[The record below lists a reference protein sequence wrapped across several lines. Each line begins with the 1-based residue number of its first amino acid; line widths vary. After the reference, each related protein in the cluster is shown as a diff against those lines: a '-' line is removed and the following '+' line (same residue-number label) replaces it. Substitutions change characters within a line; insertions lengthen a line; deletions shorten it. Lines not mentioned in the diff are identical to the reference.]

1 MFEVS
6 YVIYL
11 VKYRKLRATENFF
24 ESFGTDIRNAWQ
36 SHANHW
42 IFWGS
47 FFGHLAAYETQA
59 T

>member
-11 VKYRKLRATENFF
+11 VKYRKLRAIENFF
-24 ESFGTDIRNAWQ
+24 GSFGTDIRNAWQ
-36 SHANHW
+36 RYANHW

-47 FFGHLAAYETQA
+47 FFEHLAAYETQA